1 MNNFRQEENTI
12 ENDMYSVS
20 GYYMSIYDW
29 RGFIDIQ
36 LRYNLFHGD
45 EVDIFLNEKMNNFN
59 LLSKQSLEAA
69 NAQIK
74 IDYNNLL
81 RSINRTNVVW
91 ANLPIQPIVTNYAIE
106 LLSGLDNNRYIITQS
121 DTENPFEFYLI

>member
-36 LRYNLFHGD
+36 LRYNLFNGD
-45 EVDIFLNEKMNNFN
+45 EMDIFLNEKMNNFN

-69 NAQIK
+69 NTQIK

-81 RSINRTNVVW
+81 QSINRTNVVW
-91 ANLPIQPIVTNYAIE
+91 GNLPIQQIVTNYAIE

>member
-36 LRYNLFHGD
+36 LRYNLFNGD
-45 EVDIFLNEKMNNFN
+45 EMDIFLNEKMNNFN

-69 NAQIK
+69 NTQIK

-81 RSINRTNVVW
+81 QSINRTNVVW
-91 ANLPIQPIVTNYAIE
+91 GNLPIQPIVTNYAIE

-121 DTENPFEFYLI
+121 DTENPF

>member
-81 RSINRTNVVW
+81 QSINRTNVVW

>member
-36 LRYNLFHGD
+36 LRYNLFNGD
-45 EVDIFLNEKMNNFN
+45 EMDIFLNEKMNNFN

-69 NAQIK
+69 NTQIK

-81 RSINRTNVVW
+81 QSINRTNVVW
-91 ANLPIQPIVTNYAIE
+91 GNLPIQPIVTNYAIE